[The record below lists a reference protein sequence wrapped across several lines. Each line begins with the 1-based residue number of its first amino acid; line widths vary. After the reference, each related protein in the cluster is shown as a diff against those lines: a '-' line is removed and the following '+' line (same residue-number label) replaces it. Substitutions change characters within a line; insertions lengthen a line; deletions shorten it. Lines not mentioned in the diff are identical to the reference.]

1 MKAHER
7 LKRISEPDAQTTHS
21 KSVLCPEM
29 HKGWLGENEKRE
41 GTRQTAGEI
50 PVSRG

>member
-1 MKAHER
+1 VKF
-7 LKRISEPDAQTTHS
+7 KRE
-21 KSVLCPEM
+21 KSTSQWHPFHFSSPIGENEGG